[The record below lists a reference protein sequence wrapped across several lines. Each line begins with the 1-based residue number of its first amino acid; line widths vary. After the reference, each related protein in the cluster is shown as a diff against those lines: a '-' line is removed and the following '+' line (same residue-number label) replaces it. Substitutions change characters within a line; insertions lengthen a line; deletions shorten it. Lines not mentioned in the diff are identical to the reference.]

1 MNDERTESLRS
12 DERRGDREAGREHP
26 HHSLRRQLSVP
37 FLLALALSLG
47 FLGSACFLLYS
58 FDAVKGRRTGL
69 AEAADAI
76 AELTASY
83 LEEHRRLILSLTAVV
98 EESSGVDRTG
108 IERRLR
114 EFHRRTPEILTL
126 IVTDAAGTV
135 IASERQLALGGGP
148 LAAAQSP
155 TVADREYFR
164 RPRATGQPYLSDV
177 FLGRVFGADPIVAV
191 AVPWKTGDGG
201 FGGIVEGSLD
211 LTRLGRV
218 GAIFQRFPAVE
229 IFIVDG
235 RSQLL
240 WNGPARS
247 GEPLAP
253 VVIESMG
260 AHLAGRPSQRSLLGT
275 ARVPGTDWTVAV
287 QQPVREIYRTA
298 VPQASIIFG
307 LMLAAFVTTVLLAH
321 SLARRVTRPLEDLS
335 AQLDHIELGETPP
348 ALAPVLSG
356 APREVAVIAGSIR
369 RLLERLAAT
378 YADLSRVLA
387 EREATI
393 EEEIRQRTHAE
404 QERDQLFELGLDM
417 LCIADFNGYF
427 KQLNPAWE
435 RALGWPA
442 AELMARPYIDFI
454 HPDDLPA
461 TLREAQKLALGGATI
476 DFENRY
482 RTRDG
487 GYLWLSWRAASVSGQ
502 GLIYAAARDISE
514 RKRVEKMKDDF
525 ISVVSHEL
533 RTPLTSI
540 RGSLGLL
547 VGGVA
552 GELSEKARSLAVV
565 ADRNSDRLVRLV
577 NDILDIEKIESGTMV
592 LRPTRVDLM
601 TVVEQAVDS
610 NRAYANLYNV
620 DLRIVAAVSGA
631 AAWADADRIQQVLA
645 NLLSN
650 AAKNSPRGTPVEI
663 RVQHRGDELHVAV
676 ADRGKGIPL
685 EFQPHVFE
693 KFAQAE
699 TSSARHKGGT
709 GLGLAISKA
718 IIERHNG
725 RLWFETAPGAGTTF
739 TFALPE
745 MGAGEPS

>member
-1 MNDERTESLRS
+1 
-12 DERRGDREAGREHP
+12 
-26 HHSLRRQLSVP
+26 
-37 FLLALALSLG
+37 
-47 FLGSACFLLYS
+47 
-58 FDAVKGRRTGL
+58 
-69 AEAADAI
+69 
-76 AELTASY
+76 
-83 LEEHRRLILSLTAVV
+83 
-98 EESSGVDRTG
+98 
-108 IERRLR
+108 
-114 EFHRRTPEILTL
+114 
-126 IVTDAAGTV
+126 
-135 IASERQLALGGGP
+135 
-148 LAAAQSP
+148 
-155 TVADREYFR
+155 
-164 RPRATGQPYLSDV
+164 
-177 FLGRVFGADPIVAV
+177 
-191 AVPWKTGDGG
+191 
-201 FGGIVEGSLD
+201 
-211 LTRLGRV
+211 
-218 GAIFQRFPAVE
+218 
-229 IFIVDG
+229 
-235 RSQLL
+235 
-240 WNGPARS
+240 
-247 GEPLAP
+247 
-253 VVIESMG
+253 
-260 AHLAGRPSQRSLLGT
+260 
-275 ARVPGTDWTVAV
+275 
-287 QQPVREIYRTA
+287 
-298 VPQASIIFG
+298 
-307 LMLAAFVTTVLLAH
+307 MLAAFVTTVLLAH